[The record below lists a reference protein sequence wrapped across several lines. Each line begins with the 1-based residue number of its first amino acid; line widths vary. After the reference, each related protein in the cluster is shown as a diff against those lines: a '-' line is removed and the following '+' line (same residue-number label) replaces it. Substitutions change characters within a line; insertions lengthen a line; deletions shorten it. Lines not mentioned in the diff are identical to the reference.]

1 MITNFDFYT
10 NSSNAVMNVNIGYPR
25 GYGYL
30 PLAPMQGTGSLQC
43 EFLTNSL
50 KGNVRPGASLVRG
63 TNNGLIVTQVY
74 AVQLTTPLAY
84 AFGLYCMGSNTDL
97 SSGIGNCYI
106 FSLETAV
113 NVYTAVIKKSTS
125 GIGQSAFQT
134 LSAVSAAAWA
144 PNTSFFIALSWVVS
158 GATITL
164 VGKTG
169 FLTDYSD
176 LSTIVSV
183 VDSTSAFT
191 SQSVG
196 EGLWADSSTNNNF
209 RVQFDRSLWAGRV

>member
-1 MITNFDFYT
+1 MITDFDLYA
-10 NSSNAVMNVNIGYPR
+10 NSSNAVINVNIGYPR
-25 GYGYL
+25 GFGFL
-30 PLAPMQGTGSLQC
+30 SLVPMESSGSLQF

-50 KGNVRPGASLVRG
+50 KGNVRPGSSMVRG
-63 TNNGLIVTQVY
+63 TTNGLIITQAY
-74 AVQLTTPLAY
+74 ALERTFPLAY
-84 AFGLYCMGSNTDL
+84 AFGLYCMGSNADL
-97 SSGIGNCYI
+97 SSGTGNCYI
-106 FSLETAV
+106 FSMETAA

-125 GIGQSAFQT
+125 GIGHSAFQT
-134 LSAVSAAAWA
+134 LSAVSAVAWA

>member
-1 MITNFDFYT
+1 MLTNFDFYT
-10 NSSNAVMNVNIGYPR
+10 NSSNAVMNVNIGVPR
-25 GYGYL
+25 VYGYL
-30 PLAPMQGTGSLQC
+30 SLAPMQGTGSLQC

-50 KGNVRPGASLVRG
+50 KGNVRPGSSLVRG
-63 TNNGLIVTQVY
+63 TTNGLIITQVY
-74 AVQLTTPLAY
+74 ATEQNTGAY
-84 AFGLYCMGSNTDL
+84 AFGLYCMGSNADL

-106 FSLETAV
+106 FSFEKTTT
-113 NVYTAVIKKSTS
+113 VYSAKIKKSTS
-125 GIGQSAFQT
+125 GIGLSAFQA

-158 GATITL
+158 GSTITL
-164 VGKTG
+164 VGKKG
-169 FLTDYSD
+169 FLADYSD

-196 EGLWADSSTNNNF
+196 EGLWADSSTNNRF
-209 RVQFDRSLWAGRV
+209 RVQFDQSLWAGRV